1 MAGNEKGHKED
12 YKLLEDPDL
21 RRLIVILVLDSILVR
36 HMTIV
41 LACELTE
48 AQNPVRYWS
57 APTDLCASTSLDSCT
72 SLNSYTNPGPHAST

>member
-48 AQNPVRYWS
+48 AQNPVRY
-57 APTDLCASTSLDSCT
+57 
-72 SLNSYTNPGPHAST
+72 